1 VYFFLEEERKSLRS
15 YLMFVFPWLDVSWV
29 GDWMPFGWG
38 KKEKEQEAAAE
49 PERICY
55 DAKVYKN
62 GKEVFVS
69 EELRQKLYGV
79 IAFLPLRKVI
89 DKGYTL
95 NDREKLN
102 AREAAAVSM
111 LDERILTDKGFQKEV
126 KEYLLKRICLEEN
139 FPIGELEKDENA
151 LYALFFLAHEC
162 VKSYLPKREKESM
175 LERAR
180 KGQTDLKEELY
191 GRKKQS

>member
-1 VYFFLEEERKSLRS
+1 VYLLLEEKRKSLS
-15 YLMFVFPWLDVSWV
+15 YLMFVFSWLGVFGL

-38 KKEKEQEAAAE
+38 KKEKEQEAVAE
-49 PERICY
+49 PKRICY
-55 DAKVYKN
+55 EAKVYKN

-89 DKGYTL
+89 DRGYTL
-95 NDREKLN
+95 NDREKLD

-111 LDERILTDKGFQKEV
+111 LDERILTDIEFQKEV
-126 KEYLLKRICLEEN
+126 KDYLLKRICLEEN
-139 FPIGELEKDENA
+139 FSIGELEKDENA
-151 LYALFFLAHEC
+151 AYALFFLAHEC
-162 VKSYLPKREKESM
+162 VKSYIPKRGKESM
-175 LERAR
+175 LERAD

>member
-1 VYFFLEEERKSLRS
+1 MLLEEKRKSLS
-15 YLMFVFPWLDVSWV
+15 YLMFVFSWLDVFGL

-38 KKEKEQEAAAE
+38 KKEKEQEAVAE
-49 PERICY
+49 PKRICY
-55 DAKVYKN
+55 ESKVYKN

-89 DKGYTL
+89 DRGYTL
-95 NDREKLN
+95 NDREKLD

-111 LDERILTDKGFQKEV
+111 LDERILTDIAFQKEV
-126 KEYLLKRICLEEN
+126 KDYLLKRICLEMN

-162 VKSYLPKREKESM
+162 VKSYMPQRAKESM
-175 LERAR
+175 LERAG

-191 GRKKQS
+191 GRKRQS